1 MRNALL
7 LPFSEEES
15 IIIATDNSGAIG
27 LKDMDEVHVPYEAVA
42 YYCFRVAVMECLAAG
57 GQPFAVIMQNFC
69 GDAAWFELLTGI
81 YRGLEELELDE
92 VKISGSTESN
102 FSMVQSAVSIT
113 ILGKKENSRTVK
125 NTANLDQKKMDVAVI
140 GTPLVGYEVL
150 ENEKD
155 VVPLALMK
163 QLSARQDV
171 ITWPVG
177 SKGIFYEL
185 NRMLPQKIF
194 SEEEIVTDID
204 IYKSSGPATC
214 FIIVFPKEKRGEIKS
229 IAGTYYQE
237 IFFSD

>member
-15 IIIATDNSGAIG
+15 IVVATDNSGAIG
-27 LKDMDEVHVPYEAVA
+27 LKDMDEVHVPYKTVA

-57 GQPFAVIMQNFC
+57 GQPFAVVMQNFC
-69 GDAAWFELLTGI
+69 GEAAWAELLTGI
-81 YRGLEELELDE
+81 HRGLEELELDE

-113 ILGKKENSRTVK
+113 VLGKKKNGQAVNSVEDFNPK
-125 NTANLDQKKMDVAVI
+125 EMGVAVI
-140 GTPLVGYEVL
+140 GTPLVGYEVI
-150 ENEKD
+150 ENEKY

-163 QLSARQDV
+163 QLSTRHDV

-185 NRMLPQKIF
+185 SRMVPQRAINGTDIK
-194 SEEEIVTDID
+194 TDID

-214 FIIVFPKEKRGEIKS
+214 FIIVFPKRSYGEIKS
-229 IAGTYYQE
+229 VAGTYFQE
-237 IFFSD
+237 ILFRD